1 MNLNKIQLIGRVA
14 KAPEAKQTT
23 SGISVVKFSL
33 ATNYSYKDKSGAK
46 HETTQFHNLASFGKL
61 AEIIGQYVEKG
72 QEIYVDGRVEYRQWD
87 KQDGT
92 KGYMTEIMVEN
103 LQMGQKA
110 KNSQGQESQQSKVE
124 EGETL
129 ETGEEEI
136 NTKDIPF

>member
-14 KAPEAKQTT
+14 KAPEIKQTT
-23 SGISVVKFSL
+23 SGMSVVKFSL
-33 ATNYSYKDKSGAK
+33 ATNYSYKDKSGTK
-46 HETTQFHNLASFGKL
+46 HETTQFHNLAAFGKL

-110 KNSQGQESQQSKVE
+110 KGAQSQESQQPKVE
-124 EGETL
+124 KSEM
-129 ETGEEEI
+129 I
-136 NTKDIPF
+136 NDGMDEVDVKDIPF